1 MSKCKMVRLGDIL
14 QYEQPTKYIV
24 ENTNYNHNYKT
35 PVLTAGQTF
44 ILGYT
49 NETNN
54 IYKKN
59 LPCIIFDD
67 FTTAIKLVDFP
78 FKVKSSAMK
87 ILNNDKNLTD
97 IRFLYYF
104 MTTVKMDIELHKRYW
119 ISEFANIDIQ
129 LPELAIQKKIAD
141 TLEKLVYLTSLHKQ
155 QIKKFN
161 LLVKSRFI
169 EMFGDL
175 FCKDEKY
182 PKRQIATVIGDNIAR
197 VGRTYNLSDKIK
209 YIDITSIDNRCNEI
223 VKYVEYI
230 VENAPS
236 RAQQIVQMGD
246 VLVSTVRP
254 NLKNVAVVRDSFDNM
269 VASTGFCVLRPMEL
283 INTEYLFE
291 IVNSDAFAEYLI
303 KMAKG
308 ASYPAVNGSDIK
320 DFEIAI
326 PPISLQNSFA
336 DFVKQV
342 DKSKFVMQKGL
353 EKLELTYKALMQQ
366 YFG

>member
-1 MSKCKMVRLGDIL
+1 
-14 QYEQPTKYIV
+14 
-24 ENTNYNHNYKT
+24 
-35 PVLTAGQTF
+35 
-44 ILGYT
+44 
-49 NETNN
+49 
-54 IYKKN
+54 
-59 LPCIIFDD
+59 
-67 FTTAIKLVDFP
+67 
-78 FKVKSSAMK
+78 
-87 ILNNDKNLTD
+87 
-97 IRFLYYF
+97 
-104 MTTVKMDIELHKRYW
+104 
-119 ISEFANIDIQ
+119 
-129 LPELAIQKKIAD
+129 
-141 TLEKLVYLTSLHKQ
+141 
-155 QIKKFN
+155 
-161 LLVKSRFI
+161 
-169 EMFGDL
+169 MFGDL

-342 DKSKFVMQKGL
+342 DKSKFVMIKN
-353 EKLELTYKALMQQ
+353 LTMYDWKDILNMHVWQSLMRRTA
-366 YFG
+366 

>member
-1 MSKCKMVRLGDIL
+1 MVRLGDIL

-161 LLVKSRFI
+161 LLVKSRFVKNTL
-169 EMFGDL
+169 EGV
-175 FCKDEKY
+175 
-182 PKRQIATVIGDNIAR
+182 TV
-197 VGRTYNLSDKIK
+197 L
-209 YIDITSIDNRCNEI
+209 
-223 VKYVEYI
+223 
-230 VENAPS
+230 
-236 RAQQIVQMGD
+236 
-246 VLVSTVRP
+246 
-254 NLKNVAVVRDSFDNM
+254 
-269 VASTGFCVLRPMEL
+269 
-283 INTEYLFE
+283 
-291 IVNSDAFAEYLI
+291 
-303 KMAKG
+303 
-308 ASYPAVNGSDIK
+308 
-320 DFEIAI
+320 
-326 PPISLQNSFA
+326 
-336 DFVKQV
+336 
-342 DKSKFVMQKGL
+342 
-353 EKLELTYKALMQQ
+353 
-366 YFG
+366 